1 MTSFGKSGQTQF
13 SHSKLSGAKGGVQSA
28 RRSADEV
35 KFNEQAFIA
44 LTRHILGTVAV
55 KNERQGH
62 IT

>member
-1 MTSFGKSGQTQF
+1 MTSFGKAGQTQC
-13 SHSKLSGAKGGVQSA
+13 SYSKLSGAKGGVQSA

-44 LTRHILGTVAV
+44 LTRHTLGTVAV
-55 KNERQGH
+55 KKESERH